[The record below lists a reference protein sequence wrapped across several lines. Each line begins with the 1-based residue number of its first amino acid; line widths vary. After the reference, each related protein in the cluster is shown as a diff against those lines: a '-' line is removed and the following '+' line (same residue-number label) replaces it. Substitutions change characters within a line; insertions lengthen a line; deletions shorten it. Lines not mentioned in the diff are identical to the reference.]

1 MNGSPDFADPDVDG
15 PIDEVDIATLDEV
28 AELYSMVDPVPDDLI
43 ERIRFAVALEEIDF
57 DLMQLVEETPLH
69 AGVRG
74 EDRGR
79 IFTFA
84 APLVT
89 LMIRVVGVT
98 EDTVRMDGWLAPP
111 AAHRIMVRVGADRL
125 NRTADDEGRF
135 VVERM
140 PAGLAQLFIG
150 IAERAPGP
158 GNLFATPAVE
168 L

>member
-1 MNGSPDFADPDVDG
+1 MNANFAAPDAGGAIDGTDVA
-15 PIDEVDIATLDEV
+15 ILDEV
-28 AELYSMVDPVPDDLI
+28 AELYTIVDPVPDDLV

-57 DLMQLVEETPLH
+57 DLMRLVDETP
-69 AGVRG
+69 APVGVRG
-74 EDRGR
+74 EDRSR

-89 LMIRVVGVT
+89 LMIRVVGVA
-98 EDTVRMDGWLAPP
+98 EDAVRMDGWLAPP
-111 AAHRIMVRVGADRL
+111 AAHRILVRVGADRL

-140 PAGLAQLFIG
+140 PAGSARLFVG
-150 IAERAPGP
+150 IAGRAPEP
-158 GNLFATPAVE
+158 GALFATPAVE